1 MSRTKNKHQHQPLPE
16 DRRLTLTAA
25 DLQIEAA
32 ADDDNP
38 RQRRFSMV
46 AYTGGPMKLSGWRYP
61 VVVDL
66 SRLDVGRQRRPIL
79 LDHTRD
85 VDFVM
90 GQTDRI
96 AIANHELQV
105 SGEVLG
111 DSAKA
116 KQVIALNDRGFAW
129 QASIGARAD
138 EVEFVSSGKSV
149 EVNGQDIQGPVN
161 VARRATLG
169 EVSFVVLGA
178 DENTT
183 AEIAA
188 TAEEPTE
195 EVDMEFAEWVEGQ
208 GFTLTALDDQQRQS
222 LTALYETRDPVR
234 TAEPVADMSAPE
246 DPVATLRAQLA
257 AEAQRV
263 NRIRTICSADHRGIE
278 SRAIE
283 EGWDE
288 TRTELEVLRAT
299 RPKTP
304 AIHTEDRS
312 EHSTESIEA
321 ALCMSAGFISE
332 TACGRMFS
340 DRAME
345 AALSQDLR
353 GIGLHYLMHHVIR
366 AAGKSVKP
374 GRVDNDFIR
383 AAMDADRSIRAAG
396 GFSTISLSGILSNVA
411 NKTMLASFEAVDN
424 VLSQIAAQAD
434 ANDFKQV
441 TSYRLTGVGEFE
453 KVGPD
458 GEIKHAALSEETF
471 QNQVETYGTL
481 LSLSRQMMIN
491 DDLGAFLRLPRI
503 IGRQSAIKLQK
514 VGFSLLLGNAG
525 PFFSVAN
532 SNYFDGADTNLQ
544 ITSLTT
550 AEQMF
555 FDQKDENGDP
565 VSITPGVLL
574 VPTSLKTVADQLH
587 NDVTVNETTTANRP
601 KPNRNPHAGKFRPVA
616 TPWLNAQ
623 SLSGSSDTAW
633 YLLADPADAAVI
645 EIIYLRGRRTPY
657 IESEETAFNT
667 LGMQWRGYFDF
678 GVALQ
683 EKRAGVKSKG
693 AA

>member
-1 MSRTKNKHQHQPLPE
+1 MSQTTTQPHSLPLP
-16 DRRLTLTAA
+16 DGRRLKLTCS
-25 DLQIEAA
+25 DLEIEAVGTDSA
-32 ADDDNP
+32 P
-38 RQRRFSMV
+38 QQRRFSMV
-46 AYTGGPMKLSGWRYP
+46 AYTGGPMRLAGWRYP

-66 SRLDVGRQRRPIL
+66 NGLNVGRQQRPIL

-96 AIANHELQV
+96 AVQDHQLLV
-105 SGEVLG
+105 TGEVLG
-111 DSAKA
+111 DSEKA
-116 KQVIALNDRGFAW
+116 RQVIALNDRGFAW
-129 QASIGARAD
+129 QASIGARAE
-138 EVEFVSSGKSV
+138 EVEFVAADKTA
-149 EVNGQDIQGPVN
+149 EVNGQEVRGPVN
-161 VARRATLG
+161 VARRASLG

-178 DENTT
+178 DDNTT
-183 AEIAA
+183 AHIAA
-188 TAEEPTE
+188 AANEQTAGI
-195 EVDMEFAEWVEGQ
+195 DQAFAEWAAGQ
-208 GFTLTALDDQQRQS
+208 GFNVNELSDQQIHS
-222 LTALYETRDPVR
+222 LQALAPAEDADGSSDTEPESTAD
-234 TAEPVADMSAPE
+234 PVAD
-246 DPVATLRAQLA
+246 LRAELA
-257 AEAQRV
+257 AEAKRV
-263 NRIRTICSADHRGIE
+263 NRIRRICGTDHGAME
-278 SRAIE
+278 ARAIE

-299 RPKTP
+299 RPRTP
-304 AIHTEDRS
+304 AIHTDDS
-312 EHSTESIEA
+312 PMPSTESIEA
-321 ALCMSAGFISE
+321 ALCLSAGFISE
-332 TACGRMFS
+332 DACGRMFG

-345 AALSQDLR
+345 AALGKDLR
-353 GIGLHYLMHHVIR
+353 GIGLHYLMHQVIR

-383 AAMDADRSIRAAG
+383 AAMEADRAIRAAG

-424 VLSQIAAQAD
+424 VLGLIAAQAD

-441 TSYRLTGVGEFE
+441 TSYRLTGAGEFE

-471 QNQVETYGTL
+471 RNQVETYGTL

-491 DDLGAFLRLPRI
+491 DDLGAFLKLPRI

-514 VGFSLLLGNAG
+514 VGFSLLLANAG
-525 PFFSVAN
+525 PFFSSGN
-532 SNYFDGADTNLQ
+532 SNYFEGADTNLQ

-565 VSITPGVLL
+565 ISITPGVLL

-587 NDVTVNETTTANRP
+587 NDVTVNETTTTNKP

-633 YLLADPADAAVI
+633 YLLANPADAAVI